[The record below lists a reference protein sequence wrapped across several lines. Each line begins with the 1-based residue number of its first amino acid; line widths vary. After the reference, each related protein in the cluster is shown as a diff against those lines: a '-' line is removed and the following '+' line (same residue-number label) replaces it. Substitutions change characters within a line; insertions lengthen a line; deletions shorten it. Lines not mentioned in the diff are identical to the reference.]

1 MVRETAGGVEVDVRV
16 IPRARKTAI
25 DGVRD
30 GAVLIR
36 LAAAPVDGAA
46 NELLIEF
53 IAELLD
59 LPRRAVRVISGERS
73 RRKRL
78 ALDGVGAERILALT
92 RT

>member
-16 IPRARKTAI
+16 VPRARKTAI
-25 DGVRD
+25 DGVRE
-30 GAVLIR
+30 GAMLIR

-53 IAELLD
+53 IAGLLD
-59 LPRRAVRVISGERS
+59 LPRRAVRVASGERS

-78 ALDGVGAERILALT
+78 AIDGVGADRILALM

>member
-16 IPRARKTAI
+16 IPRAHKTII

-30 GAVLIR
+30 DAVLIR

-46 NELLIEF
+46 NDLLIEF
-53 IAELLD
+53 MAGLLD
-59 LPRRAVRVISGERS
+59 LPRRAVRVVSGERS

-78 ALDGVGAERILALT
+78 AIDGVGAERILALT
-92 RT
+92 RA